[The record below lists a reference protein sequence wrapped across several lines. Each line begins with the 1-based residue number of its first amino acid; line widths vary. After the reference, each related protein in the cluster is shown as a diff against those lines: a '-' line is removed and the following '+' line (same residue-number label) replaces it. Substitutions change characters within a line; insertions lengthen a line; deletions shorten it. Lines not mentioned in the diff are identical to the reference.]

1 MADIFDE
8 INAELRQ
15 DRLRQVW
22 ERYGIYVIGF
32 ALAVVLF
39 IAGSSAWNSYVT
51 SKNEQ
56 ASAAYEAML
65 AEIDGADI
73 GIQIESLSNFS
84 KTASASYG
92 ILADL
97 RRAKLLV
104 ENNQLDDAVLLYD
117 ELSARRDIP
126 LALRDYV
133 SLASAA
139 LLLESYKPDA
149 LETRLREMLGEQ
161 NPFRHAAREM
171 MALSHFQTGNYL
183 EASRFVKTALADVEL
198 SPQMQIR
205 FTVLD
210 KSLDSY
216 LREGDK

>member
-39 IAGSSAWNSYVT
+39 IAGSSAWNAYT
-51 SKNEQ
+51 TGKNEQ
-56 ASAAYEAML
+56 ASAAYETML
-65 AEIDGADI
+65 ADIDGADI
-73 GIQIESLSNFS
+73 GIQIESLANFS
-84 KTASASYG
+84 ETSSASYG
-92 ILADL
+92 VLADL

-104 ENNQLDDAVLLYD
+104 ENNQPDEAVLLYD
-117 ELSARRDIP
+117 AMSARRDIP
-126 LALRDYV
+126 QAMRDFV

-139 LLLESYKPDA
+139 LLLESYKPEA
-149 LETRLREMLGEQ
+149 LETRLREMLNAQ

-183 EASRFVKTALADVEL
+183 QASTFVKTALADAEL
-198 SPQMQIR
+198 STQKQIR

-216 LREGDK
+216 LLEGDK